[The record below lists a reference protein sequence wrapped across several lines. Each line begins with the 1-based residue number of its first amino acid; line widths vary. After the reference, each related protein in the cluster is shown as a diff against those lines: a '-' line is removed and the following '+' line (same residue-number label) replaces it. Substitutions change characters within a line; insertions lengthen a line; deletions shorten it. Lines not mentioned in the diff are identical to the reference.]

1 MSPDIMITI
10 DKCKKKVSRVHV
22 GKTEDD
28 FICENQLGL
37 YRQSYAYH
45 VRDDA

>member
-10 DKCKKKVSRVHV
+10 LTNVKKVSRVHV

-28 FICENQLGL
+28 FICENQL
-37 YRQSYAYH
+37 YRQSYVCH